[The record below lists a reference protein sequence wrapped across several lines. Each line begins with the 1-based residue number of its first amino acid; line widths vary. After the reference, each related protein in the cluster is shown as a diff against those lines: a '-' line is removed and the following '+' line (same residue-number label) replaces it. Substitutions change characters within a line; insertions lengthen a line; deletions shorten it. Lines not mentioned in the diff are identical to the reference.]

1 MKQIIECVPNFSE
14 GRNNKVIQKLA
25 NEIKSIEGV
34 SLLNVDPGK
43 ATNRSVFTFV
53 GEPEKVIDA
62 AFLAIKLASEIID
75 MRNHKGEH
83 PRMGSTDVCPLIPI
97 QNISMKE
104 VIYYS
109 NKLAKKVG
117 NELNIP
123 VYLYEN
129 SAKIHKRSNL
139 AYVRSGEYEA
149 LKSKLL
155 NDEWKPDYGPTDF
168 KLIERYGAT
177 AICARDFLIAYN
189 INLNTTSTRRAN
201 AVAFDIREKG
211 RLKRKNN
218 LLTGEILKDK
228 NGNNI
233 WTPGTLKGVKAIG
246 WYIKEYGI
254 CQVTMNI
261 TDLKSTPL
269 HQAFDETEKKAMKRG
284 LRVTGSEL
292 IGLVPKK
299 VLIDAGLYFIKK
311 QKRSTGIPEKE
322 IIKIAIKTLGLNEIS
337 EFNPDKRIIEYLINN
352 ESKNKLINLSL
363 KDFTDETSTDSPTP
377 GGGSVSAYIGAL
389 GASLATMVANLSAH
403 KRGWDEKWEEFSIYA
418 TKGEELKNKLIN
430 LVDRD
435 TESFNNILSSY
446 KLPENSDDEIK
457 YKQELIIQNTKNAI
471 LIPFEIMELSY
482 ESFEIIKKMA
492 KIGNPNSISDA
503 GVAAL
508 CARSAVIGAYLNVKI
523 NCYDL
528 KDINFKVNILKKS
541 AEIVQKTIKKEKKIL
556 DIVNK
561 LI

>member
-389 GASLATMVANLSAH
+389 GVSLATMVANLSAH

-418 TKGEELKNKLIN
+418 SKGEELKNKLIN

-482 ESFEIIKKMA
+482 ESFEIIKKLAM
-492 KIGNPNSISDA
+492 IGNPNSISDA

>member
-34 SLLNVDPGK
+34 SLLNIDPGK

-129 SAKIHKRSNL
+129 SAKIDKRSNL

-228 NGNNI
+228 NGNKI

-269 HQAFDETEKKAMKRG
+269 HKAFDETEKKAMKRG

-299 VLIDAGLYFIKK
+299 VLIDAGLYFLKK

-363 KDFTDETSTDSPTP
+363 KDFTNETSTDSPAP

-492 KIGNPNSISDA
+492 VIGNPNSISDA

>member
-14 GRNNKVIQKLA
+14 GRNDKVIQKLA
-25 NEIKSIEGV
+25 NEIKSIKGV
-34 SLLNVDPGK
+34 SLLNVDPGR

-53 GEPEKVIDA
+53 GEPQKVIDA

-83 PRMGSTDVCPLIPI
+83 PRMGSTDVCPLVPI
-97 QNISMKE
+97 QNITMKE

-129 SAKIHKRSNL
+129 SAKIDKRSNL

-228 NGNNI
+228 NGNKI

-261 TDLKSTPL
+261 TDLKLTPL
-269 HQAFDETEKKAMKRG
+269 HKAFDETEKKAMKRG

-299 VLIDAGLYFIKK
+299 VLIDAGLYFLKK
-311 QKRSTGIPEKE
+311 QQRSTGIPEKE

-337 EFNPDKRIIEYLINN
+337 EFDPDKRIIEYLINN

-363 KDFTDETSTDSPTP
+363 KDFTNETSTDSPAP

-418 TKGEELKNKLIN
+418 TRGEELKNKLIN

-482 ESFEIIKKMA
+482 ESFDIIKKMA
-492 KIGNPNSISDA
+492 MIGNPNSISDA

>member
-14 GRNNKVIQKLA
+14 GRNDKVIQKLA
-25 NEIKSIEGV
+25 NEIKSIKGV
-34 SLLNVDPGK
+34 SLLNVDPGR

-53 GEPEKVIDA
+53 GEPQKVIDA

-83 PRMGSTDVCPLIPI
+83 PRMGSTDVCPLVPI
-97 QNISMKE
+97 QNITMKE

-129 SAKIHKRSNL
+129 SAKIDKRSNL

-218 LLTGEILKDK
+218 LLTGEILKDE
-228 NGNNI
+228 NGNKI
-233 WTPGTLKGVKAIG
+233 WTSGTLKGVKAIG

-261 TDLKSTPL
+261 TDLKLTPL
-269 HQAFDETEKKAMKRG
+269 HKAFDETEKKAMKRG

-299 VLIDAGLYFIKK
+299 VLIDAGLYFLKK
-311 QKRSTGIPEKE
+311 QQRSTGIPEKE

-337 EFNPDKRIIEYLINN
+337 EFDPDKRIIEYLINN

-363 KDFTDETSTDSPTP
+363 KDFTNETSTDSPAP

-418 TKGEELKNKLIN
+418 TRGEELKNKLIN

-457 YKQELIIQNTKNAI
+457 YKQGLIIQNTKNAI

-482 ESFEIIKKMA
+482 ESFDIIKKMA
-492 KIGNPNSISDA
+492 MIGNPNSISDA

>member
-492 KIGNPNSISDA
+492 MIGNPNSISDA

>member
-14 GRNNKVIQKLA
+14 GRNNKIIQKLA

-492 KIGNPNSISDA
+492 MIGNPNSISDA

>member
-261 TDLKSTPL
+261 TDLKSAPL

-492 KIGNPNSISDA
+492 MIGNPNSISDA